1 MAPLVSV
8 LNPPKPSA
16 PKAVALRLNLDALA
30 SLQRLQRDGVV
41 PKLVVKN
48 GQYLIKVNENLVYP
62 CSSSTES
69 LRFDVYAPLHKK
81 GHFDFAGT
89 VSERLN
95 VLTDPR
101 QIKDHESAPLAAS
114 QPKAPPLLPEKPN
127 ISHRE
132 LLSLQQ
138 NPGAYAVAASD
149 SKEAVSTKFLALLAL
164 GPITKQEVEAKL
176 NASHQHYVST
186 LELTLL
192 FQTHTQVYSPNSKF
206 TESDTY
212 PSIALGLVK
221 VDTDHFDDYV
231 ILKDKAYKE
240 FRPWKWSW
248 YTPYERSLIIEN
260 AHHALSRLGYLDTH
274 PLRRRVTEKSSE
286 DDTKK
291 PVALGGGILTS
302 KDSGRK
308 VPGSPS
314 PNKRSGTAS
323 PRMDTENKRK
333 RPRNDTSPLKNTL
346 DSKDQRYVAS
356 LSLSLSSEDERQSK
370 KQKKEGQRS
379 NSSGS
384 NQSTF
389 SNATSYTLPSS
400 INEEQNDDSE
410 DDTKLLN
417 LPRALPALPS
427 KPIHSGD
434 KRQQYYKQLA
444 QNFYTKY
451 LEYKHLHEELV
462 KDHKRG
468 TVQEKKRRV
477 MKLFEMHN
485 LLAGWKRKLW
495 DYHNESNM
503 AQGIM
508 HLSRHKKTNSGS
520 GGGMAL
526 APQTSQLQALDRFLR
541 SGTASPSVGYLDKF
555 ASGKQTGKR
564 TLELRSPRP
573 KMALDY

>member
-1 MAPLVSV
+1 MAPSVSV

-16 PKAVALRLNLDALA
+16 PRAVALRLNSDALA

-48 GQYLIKVNENLVYP
+48 GQYSIKVNENLVYP

-69 LRFDVYAPLHKK
+69 LRFDVYAPSHEE

-89 VSERLN
+89 VSSSIHARSR
-95 VLTDPR
+95 TT
-101 QIKDHESAPLAAS
+101 K
-114 QPKAPPLLPEKPN
+114 KPN

-132 LLSLQQ
+132 QSSLQQ

-164 GPITKQEVEAKL
+164 GPITKQEVEVKL

-186 LELTLL
+186 SELTLL

-212 PSIALGLVK
+212 PSISLGLVK
-221 VDTDHFDDYV
+221 VDPDHFDDYV

-260 AHHALSRLGYLDTH
+260 AHHALSRLGYSDTH

-286 DDTKK
+286 NDTKK
-291 PVALGGGILTS
+291 PVALGGGLLTS

-333 RPRNDTSPLKNTL
+333 RPRNDTSPLKNTS

-356 LSLSLSSEDERQSK
+356 SSSSSSSEDERQSK

-389 SNATSYTLPSS
+389 SNATSYTSPSS

-410 DDTKLLN
+410 DDMKLSN
-417 LPRALPALPS
+417 LPRASPALPS

-451 LEYKHLHEELV
+451 SEYKHLHEELV

-520 GGGMAL
+520 GGGMAS
-526 APQTSQLQALDRFLR
+526 APQTSQLQASDRFSR
-541 SGTASPSVGYLDKF
+541 SGTASPSVGYSDKF

-564 TLELRSPRP
+564 TLESRSPRP